1 MSQRQVT
8 KHDIVETAQA
18 LCNLMAIPRHSQHS
32 STLAGLDVFG
42 LRSKYPSAFWDV
54 LGNAISPDVQEEVES
69 RIQDW
74 AALVKIIAVCYSA
87 QLLPTALGQSLG
99 SALRVARI
107 NRIQLLTL
115 VGAPTRE
122 DFRLFLVR
130 CVHEL
135 TKARIAFPIDEVA
148 ELLLLDGA
156 DREQAHKKLAG
167 DCAI

>member
-1 MSQRQVT
+1 MDQRQLT
-8 KHDIVETAQA
+8 KHDIVKTAQA
-18 LCNLMAIPRHSQHS
+18 LCNLMAIRRHSQHA
-32 STLAGLDVFG
+32 STLAGLEVFD
-42 LRSKYPSAFWDV
+42 LRGKYPSAFWDV
-54 LGNAISPDVQEEVES
+54 LGHAISPDVQEDIES
-69 RIQDW
+69 KIQDW
-74 AALVKIIAVCYSA
+74 VALVKIIAVAYLA
-87 QLLPTALGQSLG
+87 QMLPTASSQSLG
-99 SALRVARI
+99 SALRMARI

-130 CVHEL
+130 CIGEL